1 MGSALSLTLANVFQ
15 YHHKTIWL
23 KSCSK
28 KFRPKYYK
36 RFADGIIM
44 LLKNLR
50 IYNNLLHIWTNN
62 IRFSVDAEK
71 MELSLF

>member
-36 RFADGIIM
+36 RFTDGIIIM
-44 LLKNLR
+44 L
-50 IYNNLLHIWTNN
+50 
-62 IRFSVDAEK
+62 SVDAEK